1 MNGIQVS
8 HFIDTDARALFKH
21 FTCGSISLEIYS
33 KIITHI
39 PIYIH
44 THSNIHTH
52 THTHIL
58 LHSNVNGYISIFV
71 DFL

>member
-1 MNGIQVS
+1 MNGIQV
-8 HFIDTDARALFKH
+8 HHLTDTDALALFKH
-21 FTCGSISLEIYS
+21 FICGSISLDIYS

-58 LHSNVNGYISIFV
+58 LHSNVNGNISIFD